1 MKYYFQIHCKLLEL
15 PSIPDQR
22 DRSGEKGDNESET
35 IAGDND
41 SEGDT
46 QDSDR

>member
-1 MKYYFQIHCKLLEL
+1 MSHLMSCEL

-46 QDSDR
+46 QDSER